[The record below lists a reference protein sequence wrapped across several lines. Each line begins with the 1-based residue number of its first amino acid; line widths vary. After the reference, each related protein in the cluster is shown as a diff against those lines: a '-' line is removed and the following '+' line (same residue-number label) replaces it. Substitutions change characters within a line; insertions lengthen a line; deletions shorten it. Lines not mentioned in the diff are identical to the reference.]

1 MQHGKPLLILAL
13 LMCAPLAGCL
23 ESSEGES
30 VFDLVVEHATD
41 KGMIVE
47 TYDDG
52 NLISLEP
59 VVIVFD
65 FSQTTS
71 SSALTTFGLALEGG
85 EPVTMDASEGSSIA
99 YSFDEHG
106 VHNVSVFAI
115 DATGAT
121 QNQTVSITVD
131 LRIEWSEDG
140 TNDPMPLP
148 FNPTPNNGG
157 VHPLIIEINSTV
169 ENPSLIDG
177 IGGGGQTVQFS
188 WNIVDELDDTCQS
201 KSGQADDGSEDT
213 WNTVHFNTY
222 LLHELR
228 IVPEDGQDF
237 LNIQQSVTILYNSD

>member
-52 NLISLEP
+52 NLISVDP

-85 EPVTMDASEGSSIA
+85 EPVTMDASEGSSLA

-106 VHNVSVFAI
+106 VHNVFVFAI

-148 FNPTPNNGG
+148 FNPLVGLR
-157 VHPLIIEINSTV
+157 PLSS
-169 ENPSLIDG
+169 SLA
-177 IGGGGQTVQFS
+177 S
-188 WNIVDELDDTCQS
+188 
-201 KSGQADDGSEDT
+201 
-213 WNTVHFNTY
+213 
-222 LLHELR
+222 
-228 IVPEDGQDF
+228 
-237 LNIQQSVTILYNSD
+237 